1 MSDELNNSFE
11 PSNEETDTP
20 KATLNGVDFGS
31 VEVAG
36 PKKGL
41 VAAIA
46 VGAVALIVALI
57 CVIVFLMKKPSTDDE
72 RVSSVSTTNSASE
85 TSASDETPASETE
98 SDVSENDPDE
108 AYGFPET
115 VDYSF
120 GLTEEGFIKDADLST
135 VADLN
140 LVGTEIP
147 FSAVDYIDDKVDADI
162 LSVAQQ
168 YAFYDDDPTL
178 TVENG
183 HTINLNY
190 SGSIDGV
197 KFDGGTAEYQEL
209 VIGSGSFIDNF
220 EEQLIGAHPGDDVT
234 VTVTFPENYGSA
246 DLAGK
251 EAVFECKVNSIYRIP
266 EVDDAFVQKY
276 LNDFADNLADL
287 KTYVKEQGMQ
297 SNLESYLATQISG
310 LASAEK
316 IPKAYEENLKTLLKY
331 NDKSQFDQYKTYLL
345 YYGYYDA
352 ASMTFEEY
360 AQVSPE
366 EYDSIVAENASKQAQ
381 LDLTYESIFKNA
393 GLSVSEDDYA
403 QIKEYYG
410 GDSAVSSYGEPYLRQ
425 IAIKYSVINYLADN
439 AVIVGATTE

>member
-31 VEVAG
+31 VEVGG

-57 CVIVFLMKKPSTDDE
+57 CVIVFLMKKPSTGDE
-72 RVSSVSTTNSASE
+72 RVSSVSTTNSVSE

-120 GLTEEGFIKDADLST
+120 GLTEEGFVKDADLST

-183 HTINLNY
+183 HTINLTIQAP
-190 SGSIDGV
+190 S
-197 KFDGGTAEYQEL
+197 TAL
-209 VIGSGSFIDNF
+209 SSTAVLPNIRNS
-220 EEQLIGAHPGDDVT
+220 L
-234 VTVTFPENYGSA
+234 SA
-246 DLAGK
+246 
-251 EAVFECKVNSIYRIP
+251 P
-266 EVDDAFVQKY
+266 EVS
-276 LNDFADNLADL
+276 LTTL
-287 KTYVKEQGMQ
+287 K
-297 SNLESYLATQISG
+297 SNLLVLTPAMM
-310 LASAEK
+310 L
-316 IPKAYEENLKTLLKY
+316 PLPLP
-331 NDKSQFDQYKTYLL
+331 
-345 YYGYYDA
+345 
-352 ASMTFEEY
+352 
-360 AQVSPE
+360 SPR
-366 EYDSIVAENASKQAQ
+366 ITA
-381 LDLTYESIFKNA
+381 
-393 GLSVSEDDYA
+393 A
-403 QIKEYYG
+403 QI
-410 GDSAVSSYGEPYLRQ
+410 
-425 IAIKYSVINYLADN
+425 
-439 AVIVGATTE
+439 